1 MVSKEP
7 KKKVVFTGLGFE
19 MRARAPQARAYLLLG
34 LGIITGGG
42 LMQIFLA
49 APLFNESECEFNE
62 KVAED
67 LREAG
72 FDV

>member
-1 MVSKEP
+1 
-7 KKKVVFTGLGFE
+7 
-19 MRARAPQARAYLLLG
+19 
-34 LGIITGGG
+34 
-42 LMQIFLA
+42 MQIFLA